1 MTLREKINDILE
13 EARKDDYE
21 PIKYLWRTKYG
32 SKSVSQVILD
42 CVKESMPKKNPE
54 NVNFSDD
61 SECIGWNAYR
71 TEMLRILE
79 Q

>member
-32 SKSVSQVILD
+32 SKSVSKVILE
-42 CVKESMPKKNPE
+42 CVKESMPEEESEKNTAE
-54 NVNFSDD
+54 Y
-61 SECIGWNAYR
+61 GWNRYR
-71 TEMLRILE
+71 TEMLKIIE

>member
-1 MTLREKINDILE
+1 MTLREKINDILAE
-13 EARKDDYE
+13 SRKDDYDRT
-21 PIKYLWRTKYG
+21 KYLWRTKYG

-42 CVKESMPKKNPE
+42 CIKDSMPEELPKNYHPFILE
-54 NVNFSDD
+54 GYEMF
-61 SECIGWNAYR
+61 R